1 MTPITRPTTTT
12 PRLSN
17 LSRCGVLMVVSAA
30 AFAGVEAAPDNGET
44 VVGVAPGAA
53 AVAPAAAGGD
63 DAASAAPICWLA
75 WLTAGLLGCR
85 GVTFSWLFWGGRR
98 RFCFGGRLLEVVG
111 DQRS

>member
-1 MTPITRPTTTT
+1 
-12 PRLSN
+12 
-17 LSRCGVLMVVSAA
+17 MVVSA
-30 AFAGVEAAPDNGET
+30 AFAGVEAEPDNSGT

-63 DAASAAPICWLA
+63 AAASAAPICRLT
-75 WLTAGLLGCR
+75 WLTAGLLECR

-98 RFCFGGRLLEVVG
+98 RFCYGGRLLEVVG